1 MKMCLFM
8 RGMAVGIVAGVL
20 LDNALRPS
28 PKFKRT
34 QAGKAV
40 RRLSC
45 AVEDAV
51 DELCTRLQ

>member
-40 RRLSC
+40 QRLSC